1 MITNPVNHL
10 CVHDNRIE
18 SDEVRHEQP
27 NFVAFVENVER
38 RLLPEGDFSQPELDD
53 QRIFVWLLN
62 YSMTKL
68 LTHARSARC
77 GCRDEFCVLQW
88 EFPHFDRDLLHAES
102 FQQIQR
108 ELIGKRLD

>member
-1 MITNPVNHL
+1 MTL
-10 CVHDNRIE
+10 
-18 SDEVRHEQP
+18 
-27 NFVAFVENVER
+27 F
-38 RLLPEGDFSQPELDD
+38 LPEFFRVYLRDSQAYS
-53 QRIFVWLLN
+53 FVIRLSFGIRASSLSLHDWYPFVVNSLAGA
-62 YSMTKL
+62 YDKL